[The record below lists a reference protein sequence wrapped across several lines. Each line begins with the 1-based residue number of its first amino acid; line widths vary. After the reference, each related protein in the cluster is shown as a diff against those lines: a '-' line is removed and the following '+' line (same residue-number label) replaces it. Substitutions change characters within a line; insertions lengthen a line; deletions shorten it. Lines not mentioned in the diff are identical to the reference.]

1 MSGNAERVGGIRH
14 GWSCGVQIGVLRD
27 LFCQLQLLY
36 SVKGQCEK
44 RSGPEK
50 QSGQRWGR
58 GAVLGNSNQ
67 AEEFPLGVGDLE
79 GGVESPAR
87 KVWGHQGHLW
97 KCISPGIN
105 GKEKPILVLTGK
117 GSLFIGTVSRDNL
130 IKVWRR
136 FRKMNEGW

>member
-1 MSGNAERVGGIRH
+1 M
-14 GWSCGVQIGVLRD
+14 
-27 LFCQLQLLY
+27 
-36 SVKGQCEK
+36 
-44 RSGPEK
+44 RSG
-50 QSGQRWGR
+50 QGLRNNRDRDGGR
-58 GAVLGNSNQ
+58 AVLGNSNQ

-87 KVWGHQGHLW
+87 KVWGHQRHLW
-97 KCISPGIN
+97 KGISPGIN

>member
-1 MSGNAERVGGIRH
+1 M
-14 GWSCGVQIGVLRD
+14 
-27 LFCQLQLLY
+27 
-36 SVKGQCEK
+36 
-44 RSGPEK
+44 
-50 QSGQRWGR
+50 
-58 GAVLGNSNQ
+58 LGNSNQ

-87 KVWGHQGHLW
+87 KVWGHQRHLW
-97 KCISPGIN
+97 KGISPGIN

>member
-1 MSGNAERVGGIRH
+1 M
-14 GWSCGVQIGVLRD
+14 
-27 LFCQLQLLY
+27 
-36 SVKGQCEK
+36 
-44 RSGPEK
+44 RSG
-50 QSGQRWGR
+50 QGLRNNRDRDGGR
-58 GAVLGNSNQ
+58 AVLGNSNQ

-79 GGVESPAR
+79 GGVDSPAR
-87 KVWGHQGHLW
+87 KVWGHQRHLW
-97 KCISPGIN
+97 KGISPGIN